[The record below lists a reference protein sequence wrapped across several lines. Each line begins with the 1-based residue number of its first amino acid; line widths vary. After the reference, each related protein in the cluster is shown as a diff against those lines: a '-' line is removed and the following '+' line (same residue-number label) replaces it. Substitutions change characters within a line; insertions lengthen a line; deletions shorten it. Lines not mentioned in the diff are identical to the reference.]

1 VSRSYDVV
9 VGTGGL
15 GTGIFLTLVG
25 NHTLGREESRTAEL
39 LDNRDYCKL
48 HIVCHYVQ
56 RLLGPTQPVVPI
68 GKVGADEAGRSVRA
82 DMRAAGLDTSY
93 VGVSARPTLFSVCF
107 LYPDGDGGN
116 LSNSSS
122 ASADVSAE
130 DVLSARQIF
139 ETNRGRGVALA
150 LPEVPV
156 ATRAALLR
164 LASEHDFFRVAALVT
179 GEVAEVLASGL
190 LADVDLVSVNIEEAA
205 ALGATS
211 AEAPEVEVVTAAVQ
225 ALREFNAAMLVV
237 VTAGA
242 RGSWSWDGCAL
253 THAPALD
260 VDVVSSAGAGDAHLA
275 ALVTATIGGLQLAEA
290 NAFAGLVSAMS
301 VASPHTINPDVDAAS
316 VLAEADRLAMPLH
329 PALRQLLS

>member
-56 RLLGPTQPVVPI
+56 RLLGPTFPVLPV
-68 GKVGADEAGRSVRA
+68 GKVGADEAGRSVVA
-82 DMRAAGLDTSY
+82 DMRAVGLDTSY
-93 VGVSARPTLFSVCF
+93 VGLSQRPTLFSVCF

-116 LSNSSS
+116 LSSSTS

-130 DVLSARQIF
+130 DVLPARHVF

-164 LASEHDFFRVAALVT
+164 LASEHDFFRVAAVVT
-179 GEVAEVLASGL
+179 GEVAEVLESGL
-190 LADVDLVSVNIEEAA
+190 LADVDLLSVNIEEAA
-205 ALGATS
+205 ALAGTS
-211 AEAPEVEVVTAAVQ
+211 AEAPAVEVITAAVQ
-225 ALREFNAAMLVV
+225 ALRAFNPAMLVV

-253 THAPALD
+253 SHVPALD
-260 VDVVSSAGAGDAHLA
+260 VGVISSAGAGDAHLA
-275 ALVTATIGGLQLAEA
+275 ALVTATISGLDLGEA
-290 NAFAGLVSAMS
+290 NAFAALVSAMS

-316 VLAEADRLAMPLH
+316 VLAEADRLAMPVH
-329 PALRQLLS
+329 PALRQLLN